1 MDELGP
7 PLTRRIRPGIDRR
20 LVKLRAKLLPP
31 RLRSAKQL
39 AREARQRGAMQKPTE
54 LSRLLRLLRDRPP
67 RTIVEIGTAAG
78 GTLYAFCQ
86 VAPESSLII
95 SVDLPGGEFGGGY
108 SEEQIP
114 SMRAFARRDQS
125 LHLLRRD
132 SHDESTRQA
141 VLSILAGRRIDFL
154 FIDGDH
160 SYEGV
165 AKDFEMYGPLVANG
179 GVIAFHDIVP
189 HPKLPECEVDRF
201 WDDIKH
207 KYPHHEYVQPG
218 DWGWGPWGGIGVLE
232 IR

>member
-1 MDELGP
+1 MQQMHSL
-7 PLTRRIRPGIDRR
+7 LRRRIRPGLERR
-20 LVKLRAKLLPP
+20 LVKLAAKLLPP

-39 AREARQRGAMQKPTE
+39 AREARQHGAMQKPAE
-54 LSRLLRLLRDRPP
+54 LSSLLRLLRDRPP

-86 VAPESSLII
+86 VAAKGSLII
-95 SVDLPGGEFGGGY
+95 SIDLPGGEFGGGY
-108 SEEQIP
+108 GEEQIP
-114 SMRAFARRDQS
+114 GMQAVARKDQS
-125 LHLLRRD
+125 IHFLRCD
-132 SHDESTRQA
+132 SHEASTLQA
-141 VLSILAGRRIDFL
+141 VLAILASRSVDFL

-165 AKDFEMYGPLVANG
+165 AKDFEMYGPLVADG
-179 GVIAFHDIVP
+179 GVVAFHDIVP

-201 WDDIKH
+201 WDGVKRNH
-207 KYPHHEYVQPG
+207 PHYEYVQPG

>member
-1 MDELGP
+1 MHVHT
-7 PLTRRIRPGIDRR
+7 PLRRRIRPGLERR
-20 LVKLRAKLLPP
+20 LIRLAAKVLPP

-39 AREARQRGAMQKPTE
+39 AREALQHGAVQKPAE
-54 LSRLLRLLRDRPP
+54 FSPLLKLLRKRPP

-78 GTLYAFCQ
+78 GTLYAFCKI
-86 VAPESSLII
+86 APAGSLVVSI
-95 SVDLPGGEFGGGY
+95 DLPGGEFGGGY
-108 SEEQIP
+108 GEDQIP
-114 SMRAFARRDQS
+114 SLRTFASKGQS
-125 LHLLRRD
+125 LHFLRCD
-132 SHDESTRQA
+132 SHAESTRQA
-141 VLSILAGRRIDFL
+141 VLDILAGRRVDFL

-165 AKDFEMYGPLVANG
+165 ARDFEMYAPLVANG
-179 GVIAFHDIVP
+179 GVVAFHDIVP

-201 WDDIKH
+201 WDDIKR